1 MDMMVVTLNKKI
13 SEMKVLR
20 QREERRNNKVAQDAL
35 DREFKQLTNQIH
47 QLMTALKYTKD
58 NMQFQLSESLLTDLK
73 SLLTAHRDAVRSG
86 FVEKEAVSKVKK
98 DLESVRQSIKKEW
111 SKRYS
116 VLTSST
122 INMLKVI
129 SGINSEHVS
138 KCLERIDKGKNWT
151 TSIDDFELMNQSLAD
166 ANDLIAGLDLD
177 QQIIDFLLRMR
188 NGKAT
193 VADLDEKVLK
203 WLKTE
208 SLDKRVRLSFAGS
221 SKKY

>member
-129 SGINSEHVS
+129 SGINSEHIS

>member
-1 MDMMVVTLNKKI
+1 MGMMIDILGKKI
-13 SEMKVLR
+13 NEMKVLC
-20 QREERRNNKVAQDAL
+20 QREERRNNKVVQDAL
-35 DREFKQLTNQIH
+35 DREFRQLTDQIH

-58 NMQFQLSESLLTDLK
+58 NMRFQLSESVLTDLK

-86 FVEKEAVSKVKK
+86 FVEKEAVSKVKI
-98 DLESVRQSIKKEW
+98 DLERVRKSIKNEW

-116 VLTSST
+116 DLTSST
-122 INMLKVI
+122 SNMLKVI
-129 SGINSEHVS
+129 SGIDSEHVS
-138 KCLERIDKGKNWT
+138 KCLEGIDKGKNWT
-151 TSIDDFELMNQSLAD
+151 TSIDDFKLMNQSLAD

-177 QQIIDFLLRMR
+177 QQIIDFLLKIR

-208 SLDKRVRLSFAGS
+208 SLDKRVRLSFAGL